1 MTTFELM
8 MVILFTGLVFG
19 SIGLILIKINHEFT
33 IIRTNG
39 LARFITTDV
48 KRMLYDYT
56 DDIIKRSTDMT
67 MEMLNKMTED
77 SET

>member
-8 MVILFTGLVFG
+8 LVILFTGLVFG
-19 SIGLILIKINHEFT
+19 SIGLILIKVNHEFT

-56 DDIIKRSTDMT
+56 DDIMKKTIDMT
-67 MEMLNKMTED
+67 MEMQKKMMED